1 MISGIGQML
10 DSEYSIV
17 SLCHEAKLEF
27 PEGIGMGGGGG
38 GGGGGGVK
46 GGGEGVQTKTL
57 LWGGYGYFLEEH
69 IERWSGAT
77 KLSK

>member
-27 PEGIGMGGGGG
+27 PEGIGMEGGGGG
-38 GGGGGGVK
+38 GGGGGEGGWVK
-46 GGGEGVQTKTL
+46 GSKPKPFCGGGV
-57 LWGGYGYFLEEH
+57 WIFSGGTH
-69 IERWSGAT
+69 
-77 KLSK
+77 